1 MTKLERLLAVA
12 EEAKAIYEDAHLWAG
27 HYEDIALAAYY
38 DAEDAYSKYYDELE
52 KSKG

>member
-1 MTKLERLLAVA
+1 MTKPERLLAVA
-12 EEAKAIYEDAHLWAG
+12 EEAKAIYEDAH
-27 HYEDIALAAYY
+27 ALAGYYETIELATYY